1 MGGPALAESPPMHR
15 RATLLLLL
23 LPGFALAQT
32 STGTVTARV
41 TTSTQTQATGQAN
54 RVECASTT
62 SLSTWN
68 LVTTI
73 TPVLA
78 NGDTWRLVTAASGT
92 ACLTTGNLP
101 TGVTQDVTATGASQS
116 IISIPVNAM
125 ATTAGVAT
133 CTQANDVAVNLCVY
147 YLPGGLTTNWQLAAQ
162 GNFNFQLAIP
172 PRPTITGVGPGD
184 SQLGVNVVSG
194 TVTATET
201 ATKSVT
207 FTVTCSPPAGGTGA
221 TGGPS
226 NAGTIVCS
234 GLTNGTAYTVT
245 ATGQSVAGNPGLDSD
260 AFGPNSATT
269 PLPFL
274 NFWDAYKNDGG
285 VEQGGCGTG
294 GTGALAPALAL
305 LGLLA
310 ARRRRS

>member
-1 MGGPALAESPPMHR
+1 MLR
-15 RATLLLLL
+15 RATLLLLLL
-23 LPGFALAQT
+23 LPGFALGQT
-32 STGTVTARV
+32 STGTVTANI
-41 TTSTQTQATGQAN
+41 TTSTQAVGQAN
-54 RVECASTT
+54 RAECASTT

-68 LVTTI
+68 LVTTL

-78 NGDTWRLVTAASGT
+78 NGDTWRLVTAASGS

-101 TGVTQDVTATGASQS
+101 TGVLQDVVATAASQS
-116 IISIPVNAM
+116 ITAVPVNAM
-125 ATTAGVAT
+125 ATTAGVTT
-133 CTQANDVAVNLCVY
+133 CTQAIDVAVNLCVY

-162 GNFNFQLAIP
+162 GTFTFQLAIP
-172 PRPTITGVGPGD
+172 PKPTITGSSPGD

-207 FTVTCSPPAGGTGA
+207 FTVSCTPPAGGA
-221 TGGPS
+221 SVTGGPGNS
-226 NAGTIVCS
+226 GTIVCS

-245 ATGQSVAGNPGLDSD
+245 ATGQSVAGNVGPVSD
-260 AFGPNSATT
+260 AFGPSSATT

-274 NFWDAYKNDGG
+274 SFWEVYKADGG
-285 VEQGGCGTG
+285 VEAGGCGTG
-294 GTGALAPALAL
+294 GAGAIAPALAL